1 MIDPAW
7 LGLGDRGKESDVGGG
22 RRGRQGPDPAGLAGP
37 CKGLQ
42 LIPSAVG
49 RVTEESYT
57 IRFTFKEDSLSCYAG

>member
-1 MIDPAW
+1 M
-7 LGLGDRGKESDVGGG
+7 GGG